1 MKKRNPLRTGV
12 SPSQKERETFLAEG
26 RRRNE
31 LRNNANSSGMLGRPS
46 GMTQERDSDIT
57 PTKTLT
63 DEQKE
68 IILDA
73 LGEAFKFWVESKDGV
88 VTWGTIAAIA
98 EKCRVN
104 PNTLVFNWQRLGFG
118 RKVSLRLDERTR
130 RIMLFFSQRKNRQW
144 VER

>member
-1 MKKRNPLRTGV
+1 
-12 SPSQKERETFLAEG
+12 
-26 RRRNE
+26 
-31 LRNNANSSGMLGRPS
+31 
-46 GMTQERDSDIT
+46 MTQERDSDIT